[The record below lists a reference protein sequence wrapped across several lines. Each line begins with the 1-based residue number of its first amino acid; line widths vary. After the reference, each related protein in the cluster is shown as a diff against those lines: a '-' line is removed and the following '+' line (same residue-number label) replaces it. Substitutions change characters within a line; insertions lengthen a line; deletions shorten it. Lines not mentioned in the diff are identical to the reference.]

1 MSAFSLSLRGGA
13 GPLAALDIGAGR
25 VSGVVLEDRGG
36 RPVVASHAVERLP
49 DGALVPALNAVNV
62 KDRAAV
68 SDAVGRVLERIGRP
82 KRIGLIVGDPVAK
95 VSQIKLQQVPSKAQ
109 DLDQVIRWQVRKSA
123 PFAIDDAQIGY
134 EAGFRAE
141 DGQDFIVTLA
151 RRDVILEY
159 EELCAALSAHAGVV
173 DISTFNVVNAALMS
187 GANTSGDWLL
197 VNVASGWESIAIMR
211 DRQLIFFRNR
221 SADGEG
227 TLADLVHQTAMYYED
242 RLHGSGFGRVMLC
255 GAAGAGDG
263 DGMRH
268 VLADRLNTIVE
279 SVDPLRAASLAGKA
293 GNGAWLQD
301 ALAPLVGLLLR
312 TREAA

>member
-13 GPLAALDIGAGR
+13 GPMAGLDIGAGR
-25 VSGVVLEDRGG
+25 VAGIALDDRGG
-36 RPVVASHAVERLP
+36 RPVIAAHAVEQLP
-49 DGALVPALNAVNV
+49 DGALVPALNALNI

-82 KRIGLIVGDPVAK
+82 KRIGLVVGDPVAK
-95 VSQIKLQQVPSKAQ
+95 VSQIKLQQVPAKAQ

-123 PFAIDDAQIGY
+123 PFAIEDAQLGY
-134 EAGFRAE
+134 EAGVRAE

-151 RRDVILEY
+151 RRDVIVDY
-159 EELCAALSAHAGVV
+159 EELCAAAGAHAGIV
-173 DISTFNVVNAALMS
+173 DISTFNVVNAALLS
-187 GANTSGDWLL
+187 GANTRGDWLL

-242 RLHGSGFGRVMLC
+242 RIHGSGFGRVMLC
-255 GAAGAGDG
+255 GAAAGGDG
-263 DGMRH
+263 EGLRH

-279 SVDPLRAASLAGKA
+279 SVDPTRAAALTAKA
-293 GNGAWLQD
+293 GGAWLQD

-312 TREAA
+312 AREAA